1 MYLKKNATFSFERA
15 CPAIVECLRW
25 MQIMAI
31 WLKWILLTQESQIP
45 GPTLERKWVRI
56 RMHGEKIFFFK
67 KLKKLSKTSLLGG
80 GSHLRNGLPSTSSA
94 LLVSM
99 SALQKSNIY
108 VANKNDMLIKQKS
121 TSLYHK
127 FFEHILKC
135 KHVLQVKKIKVY
147 EIVLYR
153 TFIEKI
159 WFMYKKGRKKLWI
172 EKYFYFA
179 LSNICMFLKMNV
191 F

>member
-1 MYLKKNATFSFERA
+1 MRS
-15 CPAIVECLRW
+15 
-25 MQIMAI
+25 
-31 WLKWILLTQESQIP
+31 
-45 GPTLERKWVRI
+45 
-56 RMHGEKIFFFK
+56 
-67 KLKKLSKTSLLGG
+67 
-80 GSHLRNGLPSTSSA
+80 GLPSTSSA

-108 VANKNDMLIKQKS
+108 VANKNDMSIKQKS
-121 TSLYHK
+121 TSLYRK

-159 WFMYKKGRKKLWI
+159 
-172 EKYFYFA
+172 
-179 LSNICMFLKMNV
+179 
-191 F
+191 